1 MAVDKKITSPLLGL
15 ILLGLMYFNTIFT
28 AQSQS
33 QIKFRQRSV
42 QDGLSQNSA
51 ISITQDSIGYLW
63 IATQDG
69 LNKYDGRMF
78 TTYPFAFVDIT
89 RSNYSNLGKVFTDKW
104 GDVWIIPINR
114 QLYKLNTKTNSF
126 APFEGVADASAIFM
140 DREYNLWIGTYSN
153 GLYALKNGQE
163 KVKQVIPPTVLNNTI
178 YNLTQNDKGDLLLAM
193 ENEIA
198 EYDARNNIFG
208 YVRARTED
216 GSRVNANFSD
226 IVVDGL
232 AREWIGTFGDGLYFR
247 SSAGGPLNRIHDL
260 SIADPL
266 PTDLNITDLYMDSK
280 DRLWIATYGQG
291 LYMVNFQQLSI
302 VNFITEKHNPTAL
315 HYNDILSIYE
325 DYTGTLWFGTDG
337 AGMSYYDEYLEKFNS
352 FTDYQTPENVSI
364 DVVRSIAVDREK
376 SVWIG
381 TSGKGLTQYNPKT
394 NNWKTYKSLP
404 GDNETISSDRIM
416 SLYVD
421 GDNNLWIGTQE
432 GGLNIME
439 PGGNILH
446 FSNSS
451 EIKLNS
457 NTIWYILGDMDN
469 RVWLGTR
476 DQGLILFDKRKGV
489 ISKYNYDSHKK
500 NGIPSNNIRA
510 ITKDGEGNLWIATES
525 HGIAYFDVKK
535 GTFKAFQYLTNANSL
550 SSNSVKSLYYAPN
563 GILWIGTNGDG
574 LNAYDVKNTLF
585 YQYSEKDGMANNVIY
600 GILPDNEGNL
610 WLSSNKGITKF
621 TVGEFLDKAP
631 DVVNYT
637 NYEGL
642 ATEFNTG
649 AAYKDSEGNL
659 YFGGLDGFYWFR
671 PNELKENNVLP
682 KTMITGFDVF
692 NTPVPLENG
701 LALDA
706 KQNTISFTFS
716 SLQYSLPQKNQYQYR
731 LVNFDEEWVFSG
743 NKNFARYTRLPPG
756 DYKFQ
761 VKSSNY
767 DGVWNNEPV
776 TYSFSILA
784 PWYLTLPAKVVYILL
799 FFMMLYGVYAYLKW
813 RWRMQLNLR
822 LKSEETERFKELN
835 EFKSKLY
842 TDISHEFRTPLT
854 LISGPVD
861 VKLGQGNL
869 TEADFAN
876 FSMIKRNI
884 NRLIALV
891 DQLLHL
897 AKLEKGKLKLRIA
910 KGDLSLFLGM
920 LTSSFRHRALMGKI
934 DYKVEIDPLPNVWF
948 DEDAMEKIIV
958 NLLSNAFKYVSEEG
972 LCQFIAIKKEGTVVL
987 SVKNT
992 VDNYSDMDID
1002 LLFTRFYQKDE
1013 YSDGAGVGLSFV
1025 KELVNIYQGNISVQM
1040 EEGGIIHFMVSLPI
1054 VRSEFKNLEIIEVDE
1069 EIGDLVL
1076 NNQEV
1081 GLMVPKNSKA
1091 NKEEVKDLPILL
1103 IVEDHEEIRGF
1114 LYAVWSTKYRIL
1126 QARNGLEG
1134 IKIALEVVPD
1144 LIISDVR
1151 MPVCD
1156 GIELCNT
1163 LKTDERTSH
1172 VPIILLTAGMD
1183 EDQELQGLL
1192 SGADDFITKPFKVRS
1207 LETREENL
1215 IGTRKKLRKRYSH
1228 ELILEAKD
1236 IAITPT
1242 DEVFLNKLEKVLDEC
1257 LLDSQFNAA
1266 AFCSKLGMSRMQLH
1280 RKLLAY
1286 TGLSTTAFIRSQRLK
1301 RAIHILKTS
1310 DASVNEIAYSV
1321 GFNTP
1326 SYFIKCFKE
1335 VYKKTPTEYL
1345 ESTELE

>member
-1 MAVDKKITSPLLGL
+1 MALGKKITSPLLGF
-15 ILLGLMYFNTIFT
+15 ILLGVMYLNTIFT

-33 QIKFRQRSV
+33 QIKFRQLSV

-78 TTYPFAFVDIT
+78 TTFPFAFVDIT
-89 RSNYSNLGKVFTDKW
+89 RSNYSNLGKVYTDKK
-104 GDVWIIPINR
+104 GDIWIIPMDR
-114 QLYKLNTKTNSF
+114 LPYKLNTKTNSF
-126 APFEGVADASAIFM
+126 DPLAGVTDASAIFM
-140 DREYNLWIGTYSN
+140 DRELNLWIGTYSD

-163 KVKQVIPPTVLNNTI
+163 KVQQVIPPTVLSNTI
-178 YNLTQNDKGDLLLAM
+178 YNLTQNDKGVLLLAM
-193 ENEIA
+193 EDEMA
-198 EYDARNNIFG
+198 EYDARNNRFG
-208 YVRARTED
+208 YVRAHTNQGIMVD
-216 GSRVNANFSD
+216 ANFSD
-226 IVVDGL
+226 IVVDGS

-247 SSAGGPLNRIHDL
+247 SSGGGPLNRIHNL
-260 SIADPL
+260 SFKDSL
-266 PTDLNITDLYMDSK
+266 PTDLNITDLYLDSK
-280 DRLWIATYGQG
+280 DRLWIATYGHG
-291 LYMVNFQQLSI
+291 LYMVNFEQFSI
-302 VNFITEKHNPTAL
+302 INFVTEKHNPTAL

-352 FTDYQTPENVSI
+352 FTDYQTPEDVSI
-364 DVVRSIAVDREK
+364 DVVRSIVVDKEK

-381 TSGKGLTQYNPKT
+381 TSGKGLTQYSPDT
-394 NNWKTYKSLP
+394 NSWRTFKAIS
-404 GDNETISSDRIM
+404 GDNKTISSDRIM

-421 GDNNLWIGTQE
+421 MDNNLWIGTQE

-446 FSNSS
+446 FSNTS
-451 EIKLNS
+451 EIKLNA
-457 NTIWYILGDMDN
+457 NTVWCIFEDKDN

-476 DQGLILFDKRKGV
+476 DQGLIQFDKENGV
-489 ISKYNYDSHKK
+489 ISQYAYDSRNK

-510 ITKDGEGNLWIATES
+510 ITADGEGNLWIATES

-535 GTFKAFQYLTNANSL
+535 ETFRAFQYLTNTNSL
-550 SSNSVKSLYYAPN
+550 SSNSIKSLYYAPS

-574 LNAYDVKNTLF
+574 LNAYDVKNKRF
-585 YQYSEKDGMANNVIY
+585 YHYSEKDGLANNVIY
-600 GILPDNEGNL
+600 GILPDSEGNL

-621 TVGEFLDKAP
+621 TRGNILDEAP
-631 DVVNYT
+631 DIVNYA

-649 AAYKDSEGNL
+649 AAYKDSEGSL

-671 PNELKENNVLP
+671 PNELKENNILP

-692 NTPVPLENG
+692 NTPMPLTEG
-701 LALDA
+701 LALEA

-731 LVNFDEEWVFSG
+731 LVNFDTEWVFSG

-756 DYKFQ
+756 DYEFQ

-767 DGVWNNEPV
+767 DGVWNNVPV
-776 TYSFSILA
+776 SYSFSILA
-784 PWYLTLPAKVVYILL
+784 PWYLTLPAKIAYVLL
-799 FFMMLYGVYAYLKW
+799 FFMLLYGVYAYLKW
-813 RWRMQLNLR
+813 RWRMQLSLR
-822 LKSEETERFKELN
+822 LKVEETERFKELN

-869 TEADFAN
+869 SDSDFAN
-876 FSMIKRNI
+876 FSMMKRNI

-910 KGDLSLFLGM
+910 KGDLGLFLGM
-920 LTSSFRHRALMGKI
+920 LTSSFRYRASMGNI
-934 DYKVEIDPLPNVWF
+934 DYRVEIDPLPNAWF

-972 LCQFIAIKKEGTVVL
+972 MCQFIANNKDGKVVI

-992 VDNYSDMDID
+992 VENYSDMDID

-1013 YSDGAGVGLSFV
+1013 YSEGAGVGLSLV
-1025 KELVNIYQGNISVQM
+1025 KELINIYQGTISAQM
-1040 EEGGIIHFMVSLPI
+1040 EKGGVIHFMVTLPI
-1054 VRSEFKNLEIIEVDE
+1054 IRSEFKNLEAI
-1069 EIGDLVL
+1069 
-1076 NNQEV
+1076 
-1081 GLMVPKNSKA
+1081 
-1091 NKEEVKDLPILL
+1091 EEVVEIDAPTINNHKEGLVPTKNPKEQNEKTKDLPILL
-1103 IVEDHEEIRGF
+1103 IVEDHEEIREF

-1126 QARNGLEG
+1126 QASNGLEG
-1134 IKIALEVVPD
+1134 VKTALEVVPD

-1156 GIELCNT
+1156 GIELCNR

-1172 VPIILLTAGMD
+1172 VPIILLTAGID
-1183 EDQELQGLL
+1183 EEQELKGLL

-1207 LETREENL
+1207 LETRVENL
-1215 IGTRKKLRKRYSH
+1215 IGTRKMLRKRYSH

-1242 DEVFLNKLEKVLDEC
+1242 DEVFLTRLEKVLEEC
-1257 LLDSQFNAA
+1257 LLDTKFNAA
-1266 AFCSKLGMSRMQLH
+1266 AFCAKLGMSRMQLH

-1310 DASVNEIAYSV
+1310 DASINEIAYAV

-1345 ESTELE
+1345 ESIEL